1 VFFKNGQD
9 RFLVLFFLREYFEN
23 IKRIK
28 LEASLAYRIFRFVAL
43 PGHQYHVI
51 HPSGLNIR
59 EEPKPFASVVG
70 YVRMGDIIT
79 SLNAHPRQD
88 SSYVQIGAGKYVKNK
103 REYLAR
109 IKPKPSRWCI
119 TWCHGVDVYDSY
131 HHDGKRIGHIKAF
144 EHVAEHERKGQW
156 MRIHRTKSK
165 WIRHMV
171 SVSRVRYAR
180 SQIITPPSQK
190 NIS

>member
-1 VFFKNGQD
+1 MRFLFQMLLNLDSQGVKSRRRKKKKDPNDYLRHAFTLPNDTILNLNRYIYKHTRQSSLLRSGATSPHARAHTQNRSKPLQVFFKNGQD

-70 YVRMGDIIT
+70 YVRM
-79 SLNAHPRQD
+79 
-88 SSYVQIGAGKYVKNK
+88 
-103 REYLAR
+103 
-109 IKPKPSRWCI
+109 
-119 TWCHGVDVYDSY
+119 
-131 HHDGKRIGHIKAF
+131 
-144 EHVAEHERKGQW
+144 
-156 MRIHRTKSK
+156 
-165 WIRHMV
+165 
-171 SVSRVRYAR
+171 
-180 SQIITPPSQK
+180 
-190 NIS
+190 